1 MKITGFLQGDSK
13 GFLMLSLSCEKLQET
28 SEGFAGKKL
37 ETLATIVTVPESYAK
52 LEVLFLIAGIL
63 RELTATISGM
73 FFLIE
78 HHTLLDVYKKFI
90 KT

>member
-52 LEVLFLIAGIL
+52 LEVLFLIAGVL
-63 RELTATISGM
+63 QELTSNYIWHLFSHRTP
-73 FFLIE
+73 
-78 HHTLLDVYKKFI
+78 HTFRCL
-90 KT
+90 